1 MTLGAGLI
9 AADSA
14 PEGVD
19 GTLVQAESA
28 IAAASAA
35 AAARIDRELRKMG
48 GW

>member
-1 MTLGAGLI
+1 MTLGAGLL

-19 GTLVQAESA
+19 GTLVQPHSAMAAESA
-28 IAAASAA
+28 AAL
-35 AAARIDRELRKMG
+35 ARVDRELRKMG